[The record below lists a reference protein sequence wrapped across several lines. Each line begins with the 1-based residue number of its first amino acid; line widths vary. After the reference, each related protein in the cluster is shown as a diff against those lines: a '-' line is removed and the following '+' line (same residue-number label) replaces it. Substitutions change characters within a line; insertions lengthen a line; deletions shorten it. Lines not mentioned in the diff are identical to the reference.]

1 MPTVKFGMST
11 KPINS
16 TSRVFYGGSVYEAN
30 CKLKEPCSEQAPVF
44 IVQGL
49 TKGNFYNFAQWGDR
63 YYWIDDIVYKTH
75 HIQEVSC
82 HLDPLATFRDYIK
95 NNKYYVVYG
104 DSSHWNQ
111 WVDDMRVHPE
121 KEATFSE
128 GTYFDMFHDTDS
140 GKTLH
145 INDTFD
151 GTVIIRVL
159 ESGNQDII
167 DQVKAKHPNFP
178 NFNPVEHQ
186 GVNTYAIPF
195 QYFGKWLCDMADTL
209 GICVESPFQT
219 GSTTTGWGLEL
230 VQALAKVW
238 SGVCGAGSWRDNVL
252 SVTYMPIPISDYDSY
267 LGSSKFVPMMGF
279 LMGAIPAFVNNPNGQ
294 TVIRL
299 FTSPVEMWVGL
310 NQEVNLPWHAI
321 TAKPGSSVINAGANN
336 QYSFL
341 RNNRWADFQLITP
354 NGCID
359 FDTNILRNNDKVGI
373 WTSLDL
379 MTGNWV
385 MKVSEQH
392 LGYGETLG
400 TVSGC
405 IGINLMD
412 FIGTGNGTGETANQ
426 VSNQVIAAVVQAY
439 TGVPVGQ
446 AVSQY
451 KSNTTRVTPTI
462 GENGEVIG
470 NTIETREGDGETKS
484 DIISSGISFNVPTT
498 GVTKA
503 VTTGGAGGGIAGLYL
518 MTQRVRASN
527 YKFGQ
532 CTIVPIQYV
541 MEDFAGYV
549 DMCNK
554 DGYPVRKTLNLLNDN
569 VTGYIQC
576 SGAYV
581 DYCPGATQANMSTI
595 NSYLNGGIY
604 IEE

>member
-30 CKLKEPCSEQAPVF
+30 CKLKEPCSEQSPVF

-63 YYWIDDIVYKTH
+63 YYWIDDIVYTTNL
-75 HIQEVSC
+75 IQEVSC

-111 WVDDMRVHPE
+111 WVDDVRIHPE
-121 KEATFSE
+121 KEATFTE

-159 ESGNQDII
+159 ESANQDVI
-167 DQVKAKHPNFP
+167 DQIRNRHPNFP
-178 NFNPVEHQ
+178 SFNPVEHQ

-209 GICVESPFQT
+209 GICVEGPFQT
-219 GSTTTGWGLEL
+219 GSSSTGWALEL
-230 VQALAKVW
+230 VQAIAKAW

-252 SVTYMPIPISDYDSY
+252 SVTYMPIPISDYENY
-267 LGSSKFVPMMGF
+267 LGSSKFIPMKGF
-279 LMGAIPAFVNNPNGQ
+279 LMGAIPAFINNPNGN

-310 NQEVNLPWHAI
+310 NQEVTLPWHDR
-321 TAKPGSSVINAGANN
+321 TAKPGSSVINAGINN
-336 QYSFL
+336 KYSFL

-359 FDTNILRNNDKVGI
+359 FDTTIVRNNDKVGI

-385 MKVSEQH
+385 MKVSEQPG
-392 LGYGETLG
+392 GYGETLG

-412 FIGTGNGTGETANQ
+412 FIGTGNGTGEAANN
-426 VSNQVIAAVVQAY
+426 VATQVIASVVQAY

-446 AVSQY
+446 AITTQHKKTSAPALDSEGNPTTKRVIEQNDY
-451 KSNTTRVTPTI
+451 ETTRDV
-462 GENGEVIG
+462 V
-470 NTIETREGDGETKS
+470 
-484 DIISSGISFNVPTT
+484 SSGINFHVPSS
-498 GVTKA
+498 GVSKA

-518 MTQRVRASN
+518 MTRRVTASN
-527 YKFGQ
+527 YEFGK
-532 CTIVPIQYV
+532 CTIVPIQYLI
-541 MEDFAGYV
+541 EDFAGYV

-554 DGYPVRKTLNLLNDN
+554 DGYPVRKTLNLLTDD

-581 DYCPGATQANMSTI
+581 DYCPGATQANLSTI
-595 NSYLNGGIY
+595 NSYLNSGIV